1 MAIHRRQFLTYLS
14 TFAVLSAL
22 PHTVRAAIT
31 SRIAAQFGHI
41 PASTAIHRVISAG
54 PPTDQLLLALAP
66 EKLLGFSSLNL
77 EKSPLFSDE
86 LRKLPR
92 LGRLSGRGSTLSLE
106 ALLTL
111 EPDII
116 IDSGNVDE
124 TYRSLA
130 KRVSDQTGVPYVLID
145 GTLKDSPAQL
155 RQTGALLG
163 VSERAETLARIA
175 EQYLSDAAL
184 FAATQKTSPR
194 FYLARGAK
202 ALQTGARSSIHT
214 EAIETLGFENV
225 VDIPDF
231 TGLTD
236 VSPEQLLMWDPEII
250 ITQDEN
256 AYQQI
261 MHDAVWKS
269 IQAVKNNK
277 VLLFKGL
284 PFGWLDGPPGIN
296 RLMGMRRLQSHFDT
310 RIEKQAAQDL
320 QNYFAHFYHTQLS
333 AEQCQQLLGY
343 S

>member
-1 MAIHRRQFLTYLS
+1 MAIHRRQFLSYL
-14 TFAVLSAL
+14 TTLAALSAL
-22 PHTVRAAIT
+22 PRYARAAAT
-31 SRIAAQFGHI
+31 SRIAAQFGVLPTPENI
-41 PASTAIHRVISAG
+41 QRVISAG
-54 PPTDQLLLALAP
+54 PPTDQLLLALVP
-66 EKLLGFSSLNL
+66 EKLLGFSSLNI
-77 EKSPLFSDE
+77 EKSPLFAED

-106 ALLTL
+106 ALMAL

-130 KRVSDQTGVPYVLID
+130 KRVSAQTGVPYVLVD

-155 RQTGALLG
+155 RQIGALLG
-163 VSERAETLARIA
+163 VAEKAETLALIA

-184 FAATQKTSPR
+184 FAATQKVRPR

-202 ALQTGARSSIHT
+202 GLQTGAKGSIHT
-214 EAIETLGFENV
+214 EAIELLGFENV
-225 VDIPDF
+225 ADIAGF

-236 VSPEQLLMWDPEII
+236 VSPEQLLMWNPEII

-256 AYQQI
+256 AYQQMMQDSI
-261 MHDAVWKS
+261 WKS
-269 IQAVKNNK
+269 IQSVKNNK

-296 RLMGMRRLQSHFDT
+296 RLIGMRRLQSHFDH
-310 RIEKQAAQDL
+310 RISKQVTQDL
-320 QNYFAHFYHTQLS
+320 QNYFAYFYHTSLS
-333 AEQCQQLLGY
+333 AEQCQLLMR
-343 S
+343 SS

>member
-1 MAIHRRQFLTYLS
+1 MAIHRRQFLTYL
-14 TFAVLSAL
+14 TTIATLSAL
-22 PHTVRAAIT
+22 PNTVRAAIT

-41 PASTAIHRVISAG
+41 PASTTIHRVISAG

-77 EKSPLFSDE
+77 EKNPLFSDE

-130 KRVSDQTGVPYVLID
+130 KRVSDQTGIPYVLID

-163 VSERAETLARIA
+163 VAEKAETLALIA
-175 EQYLSDAAL
+175 EQYLNDATL
-184 FAATQKTSPR
+184 FASTQKTSPR

-202 ALQTGARSSIHT
+202 GLQTGARNSIHT

-225 VDIPDF
+225 VDIPNF
-231 TGLTD
+231 KGLTD

-261 MHDAVWKS
+261 MQHPVWKS
-269 IQAVKNNK
+269 IQAVKNHQ

-296 RLMGMRRLQSHFDT
+296 RLMGMRRLQSHFDA
-310 RIEKQAAQDL
+310 RIENQAVQDL
-320 QNYFAHFYHTQLS
+320 QNYFMHFYHAPLS
-333 AEQCQQLLGY
+333 SERCQQLLRY

>member
-1 MAIHRRQFLTYLS
+1 MAIHRRQFLTYL
-14 TFAVLSAL
+14 TTIAALSAL
-22 PHTVRAAIT
+22 PHSVRAAIT

-41 PASTAIHRVISAG
+41 PAPSAIYRVISAG

-77 EKSPLFSDE
+77 AKSPFFAEDL
-86 LRKLPR
+86 LKLPR

-106 ALLTL
+106 ALMTL

-130 KRVSDQTGVPYVLID
+130 KRIAEQTGIPYILID

-163 VSERAETLARIA
+163 VSEKAQTLALIA
-175 EQYLSDAAL
+175 EQYLNDAMY
-184 FAATQKTSPR
+184 FSSQQKTTQR

-202 ALQTGARSSIHT
+202 GLQTGARGSIHT
-214 EAIETLGFENV
+214 EAIELLGFENV

-236 VSPEQLLMWDPEII
+236 ISPEQLLMWDPEII

-261 MHDAVWKS
+261 MQDTVWKS
-269 IQAVKNNK
+269 IQAVKNKK

-296 RLMGMRRLQSHFDT
+296 RLLGMRRLQSHFDH
-310 RIEKQAAQDL
+310 RIEAQASHDL
-320 QNYFAHFYHTQLS
+320 QTYFAHFYHTQLNTT
-333 AEQCQQLLGY
+333 QCQQLLG
-343 S
+343 SS